1 MAAGRP
7 WGPEIH
13 RDQGQIPGLF
23 LGSQRRQPG
32 TRIAKTILEKIMET
46 KKLGIANVKMM
57 VVGLASFGS
66 VASSVLAD
74 GKIGLADF
82 AQIMKL
88 TTALGSVA
96 KLDVK
101 QVIPELSDL
110 DAEEKAEL
118 LAVFDE
124 NFNIVEDD
132 VEKKIEAGLA
142 ATAKALEAIQFI
154 ISLVK

>member
-1 MAAGRP
+1 
-7 WGPEIH
+7 
-13 RDQGQIPGLF
+13 
-23 LGSQRRQPG
+23 
-32 TRIAKTILEKIMET
+32 MET